1 MILLIKF
8 IFVFLGIFTGLC
20 AIAYSL
26 CLLYWNRYE
35 IKDIILMYWF
45 KFKKV

>member
-8 IFVFLGIFTGLC
+8 IFVFVGVFTGLC
-20 AIAYSL
+20 AVAYSL
-26 CLLYWNRYE
+26 CLLYWNRFEVRE
-35 IKDIILMYWF
+35 IVLTYLA